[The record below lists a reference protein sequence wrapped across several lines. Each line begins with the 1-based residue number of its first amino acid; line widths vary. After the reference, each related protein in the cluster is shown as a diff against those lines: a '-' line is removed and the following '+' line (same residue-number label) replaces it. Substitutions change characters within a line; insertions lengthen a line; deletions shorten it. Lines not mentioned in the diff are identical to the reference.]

1 MQELL
6 SEFWRDLL
14 DERLSEVSVDEEV
27 MSTEEELLHQTV
39 LLDVSHERCL
49 PPLDNIILVFLVS
62 SDLVKLLELKADSA
76 LAFPT

>member
-49 PPLDNIILVFLVS
+49 PLLDNIILVCLVS